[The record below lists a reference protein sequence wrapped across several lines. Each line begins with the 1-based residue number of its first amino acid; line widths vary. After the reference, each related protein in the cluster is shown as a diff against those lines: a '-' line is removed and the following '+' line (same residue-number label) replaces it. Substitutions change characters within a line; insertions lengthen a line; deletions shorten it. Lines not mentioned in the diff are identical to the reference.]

1 MKEKFS
7 LLFDAVYE
15 DIFDLADTLK
25 GRILL
30 ADALIMK
37 DDFLLGLDDYSK
49 DILHKNLVSCLHIA
63 HSSRATVIIATD
75 KNENTARARF
85 WSPKFEFLTKEMIS
99 LCALVVYAKSI
110 TLDSQEGAVVLTVD
124 FPISFN

>member
-49 DILHKNLVSCLHIA
+49 DILHKNFVSCLHIA
-63 HSSRATVIIATD
+63 HSSRAMVIIETD
-75 KNENTARARF
+75 KASNTARARF
-85 WSPKFEFLTKEMIS
+85 CSPKFEFLTKEMLS
-99 LCALVVYAKSI
+99 LTALIFYAKSI
-110 TLDSQEGAVVLTVD
+110 TLNSKEGDVVLTVD